1 MAAVV
6 ITLVAV
12 MLVLA
17 ERRGAE
23 LRCDRRRRPAA
34 GLRRAKSGQGL
45 FQRFLPATRKP
56 DRQGGRRPPVRDDG
70 NLHFVS
76 NGLVAAVP
84 ATVEIGIAMTVM
96 LAL

>member
-1 MAAVV
+1 
-6 ITLVAV
+6 
-12 MLVLA
+12 
-17 ERRGAE
+17 
-23 LRCDRRRRPAA
+23 
-34 GLRRAKSGQGL
+34 
-45 FQRFLPATRKP
+45 
-56 DRQGGRRPPVRDDG
+56 VRDDG